1 MRILTV
7 LRKSAQVYLKNFTD
21 LMGAYLVEALLRAM
35 CFVPLMFLLL
45 PETAV
50 WALLCVPMYVFIAL
64 PARQNY
70 AIAMQDMLYG
80 GRVFSPRLISFD
92 GYWRK
97 LGRGLAGTLKMLLW
111 MALPL
116 LLVTLLVQLY
126 KGEGWLCAVVLRYH
140 KLMQVEGFAF
150 ADLFRPMEAEAYTRI
165 IAGWLTDLAAWEP
178 KGGETLLP
186 IMEVL
191 SFDLSD
197 KLGKNGFFVMSW
209 FGSFGHDTI
218 SGVVNLMLVVVATFL
233 LPVIGCAV
241 HCGNRH
247 ASALEDRKLLR
258 GKRLKLMGL
267 WALGFLVFLPFAAVV
282 LTTLMSD
289 LKAFVLG
296 FAEMFLTK
304 NLSIPALGEKLY
316 IILAAFVLLC
326 VTLVPFKQ
334 LLPAVAAHEQMKAA
348 YPQLQANEENSDA
361 QA

>member
-126 KGEGWLCAVVLRYH
+126 KGEGWLTPNYF
-140 KLMQVEGFAF
+140 M
-150 ADLFRPMEAEAYTRI
+150 
-165 IAGWLTDLAAWEP
+165 
-178 KGGETLLP
+178 
-186 IMEVL
+186 
-191 SFDLSD
+191 
-197 KLGKNGFFVMSW
+197 
-209 FGSFGHDTI
+209 
-218 SGVVNLMLVVVATFL
+218 
-233 LPVIGCAV
+233 
-241 HCGNRH
+241 
-247 ASALEDRKLLR
+247 
-258 GKRLKLMGL
+258 
-267 WALGFLVFLPFAAVV
+267 
-282 LTTLMSD
+282 
-289 LKAFVLG
+289 
-296 FAEMFLTK
+296 
-304 NLSIPALGEKLY
+304 
-316 IILAAFVLLC
+316 
-326 VTLVPFKQ
+326 
-334 LLPAVAAHEQMKAA
+334 PAVRPTLKPTIKEIAMQIEKIITPILGIKVNA
-348 YPQLQANEENSDA
+348 
-361 QA
+361 